1 MAGTKIA
8 VLGAGNIGG
17 TLGRKWAAAGN
28 SVTFGVTRPE
38 GEKARALQADLGDQ
52 VTVGEIADALPGAEV
67 VVFAIPGRAMAE
79 TIAAIA
85 DALDGKVVIDAA
97 NRIGEP
103 VTNSREDFR
112 RHAPTARY
120 VRAFNTL
127 GHENFANPLFDGVPA
142 DLFYAGSEADR
153 ALAEQLISEIGLRPI
168 RVGDGDQ
175 TPLVDA
181 LLPLWFALAIQQG
194 MGRHLAFKLLARD
207 TTPEDTP

>member
-28 SVTFGVTRPE
+28 SVTFGVAHPE
-38 GEKARALQADLGDQ
+38 GEKARALTAELGER
-52 VTVGEIADALPGAEV
+52 VTVGAIADALPGAEV
-67 VVFAIPGRAMAE
+67 VVFAIPGRVMAE
-79 TIAAIA
+79 TIAANA
-85 DALDGKVVIDAA
+85 DALGDKLVIDAA

-103 VTNSREDFR
+103 VTNSLEDFR

-127 GHENFANPLFDGVPA
+127 GYENFADPLFDGASA

-153 ALAEQLISEIGLRPI
+153 ALTEQLIQEIGLRPI
-168 RVGDGDQ
+168 RVGNADQ

-181 LLPLWFALAIQQG
+181 LLPLWFTLAIQRG
-194 MGRHLAFKLLARD
+194 MGRHLAFKVLTRD
-207 TTPEDTP
+207 ASQ